1 MLIQLK
7 NLGTLM
13 GYPIGVITWVVVKSN
28 DQTVFRQIWTG
39 KRTFNSF
46 TNFPF
51 TLLSVFIKIVLLFK
65 IFNLLIFNLFLIKF
79 RRRKNKFCLF
89 FFFFWKI
96 EIFYISWY
104 YKIQKFHGDH
114 IILQNR
120 IIEKRA
126 CHNGIKNNF
135 RQNYS
140 DLNTN

>member
-1 MLIQLK
+1 MFIQLK
-7 NLGTLM
+7 NLVTLM
-13 GYPIGVITWVVVKSN
+13 GYPIGVVAWVVVKSN

-89 FFFFWKI
+89 VCFFFFEKLRFFTFLDTI
-96 EIFYISWY
+96 RFRSFTGTILY
-104 YKIQKFHGDH
+104 YKIELLKKGPV
-114 IILQNR
+114 IT
-120 IIEKRA
+120 E
-126 CHNGIKNNF
+126 
-135 RQNYS
+135 
-140 DLNTN
+140 

>member
-39 KRTFNSF
+39 ERTFNSF

-51 TLLSVFIKIVLLFK
+51 TILSVFIKRVLLFK
-65 IFNLLIFNLFLIKF
+65 IFNLLIFNFFLIKF

-89 FFFFWKI
+89 FFLKNWD
-96 EIFYISWY
+96 FYISWY
-104 YKIQKFHGDH
+104 YKIQKFQGDH
-114 IILQNR
+114 IILQNK
-120 IIEKRA
+120 IIEKRL
-126 CHNGIKNNF
+126 CHNWIKNNF
-135 RQNYS
+135 KQNYS

>member
-39 KRTFNSF
+39 ERTFNSF

-51 TLLSVFIKIVLLFK
+51 TILSVFIKRVLLFK
-65 IFNLLIFNLFLIKF
+65 IFNLLIFNFFLIKF
-79 RRRKNKFCLF
+79 RRRKNNF
-89 FFFFWKI
+89 FFFFLKNWD
-96 EIFYISWY
+96 FYISWY

-114 IILQNR
+114 IILQNK
-120 IIEKRA
+120 IIEKRP
-126 CHNGIKNNF
+126 CHNWIKNNF

-140 DLNTN
+140 DLNAN